1 MSGTSTSVSKRTD
14 DPELVFW
21 LRMALHSSAIVDV
34 GARNVTS
41 GLPAWLRGIGVR
53 QVRLACGL
61 VMFSYIFS
69 HFFNHA
75 LGNISFDTMEAWL
88 QWHLWWWRI
97 PLVNGTLYTAA
108 AIHLS
113 LGLWA
118 LYQRRH
124 FRYTAAEI
132 AQLVLGFSIPL
143 LLASHF
149 GVERVAGWLYGRVPV
164 SYAPPLLGYW
174 VTRPYMVAVQ
184 FTLLTVA
191 WTHACIGLYFWLRLK
206 PFFKWA
212 WPMLFAAA
220 VLLPSL
226 AMIGTYHGAQE
237 VIQLVKQPQ
246 WRAQHINPIPRPQRA
261 FIDQITLFYFPIGYA
276 AAIMLVFA
284 ARGVRTVRER
294 RRGMF
299 TVSYPH
305 RQVRVPKGLS
315 VLEASLRFNIPHA
328 SVCGG
333 RARCSTCRVR
343 VVSDRSKLPRPS
355 GREAFV
361 LTRVGVGADP
371 SIRLACQLRPQSD
384 IAVIPILQ
392 PNVGTGFVRSSQRMH
407 IGEERYV
414 VSMFVDMRGSTQLSE
429 VRLPFDVVFLI
440 NRFVEA
446 VSQAIADAGGQPNQF
461 VGDGVLALFGLDV
474 DRATACRQALRAA
487 ALTASNVA
495 YLNHQFTTEVRD
507 PIQYG
512 IGIHAGEAI
521 VGDIGFRGH
530 TVFTALGDSV
540 NVASRLQDM
549 TKNLNCLV
557 IMSDEVCK
565 TAGLPADVL
574 TRREVEIRGHDEPMA
589 VRTVEDPTVLTS
601 LLESADSEPMS
612 ADAAGR

>member
-1 MSGTSTSVSKRTD
+1 LDFRFSLIV
-14 DPELVFW
+14 VW
-21 LRMALHSSAIVDV
+21 LSMALQTPAIVNA
-34 GARNVTS
+34 GAMNATP
-41 GLPAWLRGIGVR
+41 GLPMWLRGIGVR
-53 QVRLACGL
+53 QVRLISGL
-61 VMFSYIFS
+61 VMFTYIFS

-88 QWHLWWWRI
+88 QWHLWWWRN

-108 AIHLS
+108 AIHFS

-124 FRYTAAEI
+124 FRYTAAELT
-132 AQLVLGFSIPL
+132 QLILGLSIPL
-143 LLASHF
+143 WLASHF
-149 GVERVAGWLYGRVPV
+149 GAERVVGWIYGRVPV
-164 SYAPPLLGYW
+164 SYAPALLAYW
-174 VTRPYMVAVQ
+174 VTRPHMMAVQ

-206 PFFKWA
+206 SFFKWA
-212 WPMLFAAA
+212 WPILFAVA
-220 VLLPSL
+220 VLLPPL
-226 AMIGTYHGAQE
+226 AMLGAHHGARE
-237 VIQLVKQPQ
+237 VIEFAKQPQ
-246 WRAQHINPIPRPQRA
+246 WRAQHINPIPPPQRA
-261 FIDQITLFYFPIGYA
+261 VIDGITLFYFPIAYGA
-276 AAIMLVFA
+276 AFILVFA
-284 ARGVRTVRER
+284 ARGARALRER
-294 RRGMF
+294 RGGTF

-361 LTRVGVGADP
+361 LARVGVGADP
-371 SIRLACQLRPQSD
+371 SIRLACQLRPQND

-392 PNVGTGFVRSSQRMH
+392 PNIGAGFVRARQRMH
-407 IGEERYV
+407 IGEEHYV
-414 VSMFVDMRGSTQLSE
+414 VSMFVDMRGSTKMSE
-429 VRLPFDVVFLI
+429 LRLPFDVVLLI
-440 NRFVEA
+440 NQFVEA
-446 VSQAIADAGGQPNQF
+446 VSQAITDAGGQPNQF
-461 VGDGVLALFGLDV
+461 IGDGVLALFGLDV
-474 DRATACRQALRAA
+474 DRTTACRQALRAA
-487 ALTASNVA
+487 ALVASNVA

-540 NVASRLQDM
+540 NVAARLQDM
-549 TKNLNCLV
+549 TKSLNCKI
-557 IMSDEVCK
+557 IMSEEVCK
-565 TAGLPADVL
+565 TAGLSAEVL
-574 TRREVEIRGHDEPMA
+574 TRTEVEIRGHDEPME
-589 VRTVEDPTVLTS
+589 VRTAEDPTVLAG
-601 LLESADSEPMS
+601 LLEPAEPSSE
-612 ADAAGR
+612 AENEEVIGA